1 MRKRP
6 DWSHPLPQPLS
17 IPGIMDLVTL
27 ADVRELL
34 RHLPG
39 GGISSQGNLALC
51 HHETQCR
58 RTRRPRDRCRRT
70 AAHGA
75 VDGGHYVSAPVKSCG
90 ARCSMSAIFCR
101 IRHGQTLIFQP
112 LRRKAVASIYPTDA
126 MRRRAV
132 DRAVGRP
139 ANPESAPPLGQ
150 RSESGAFVYVR

>member
-1 MRKRP
+1 M
-6 DWSHPLPQPLS
+6 
-17 IPGIMDLVTL
+17 
-27 ADVRELL
+27 
-34 RHLPG
+34 
-39 GGISSQGNLALC
+39 
-51 HHETQCR
+51 
-58 RTRRPRDRCRRT
+58 
-70 AAHGA
+70 
-75 VDGGHYVSAPVKSCG
+75 SAPVKSCG
-90 ARCSMSAIFCR
+90 ARCSMSAIFHR